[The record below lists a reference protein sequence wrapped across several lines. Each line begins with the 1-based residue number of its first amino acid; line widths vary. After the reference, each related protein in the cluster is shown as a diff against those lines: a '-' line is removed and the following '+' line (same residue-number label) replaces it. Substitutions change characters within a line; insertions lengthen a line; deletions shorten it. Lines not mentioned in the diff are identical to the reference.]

1 MELHILVSFIEEDG
15 HPTAILPVKRVKDV
29 AACDLE
35 EGIVCKVEWSD
46 KKLYSS
52 QVLAIGEKCT
62 VCWGLMYLHAFVLGA
77 VVNAFFAILVFM
89 CIFNIRY
96 NSGAKRETG
105 ITYTGWK

>member
-1 MELHILVSFIEEDG
+1 MELKEKQELHIQAGSEVEREANAEKEKDDGTTSHILVSFIEEDG

-52 QVLAIGEKCT
+52 QVLAIGE
-62 VCWGLMYLHAFVLGA
+62 
-77 VVNAFFAILVFM
+77 
-89 CIFNIRY
+89 
-96 NSGAKRETG
+96 
-105 ITYTGWK
+105 